1 MDCWQ
6 AALLARYDLGDNP
19 AVQVGSKKVAHH
31 HLEGT
36 HVRQLIHPLAGA
48 VLLLGCLSAAAPT
61 TAPSTMPAA
70 SVAIADARPLSEF
83 EGDEGVTTFTDKL
96 RPPLAKTTV
105 YFGEVDVYDGD
116 DDDDPSEA
124 TPLIGVKEGD
134 TFKAVTVPSPAA
146 ANTGWRYVAAGPAP
160 GSIWGCLD
168 TVAGDSGWSVIV
180 AHSTDG
186 GATFAFKIFR
196 KPCREGSFYDF
207 GMTRDGHGKM
217 TIALDTDCGRHKAGL
232 YHFDTTDAGAT
243 WSAEPRF
250 EPDAMIHS
258 ESVPDEEQPDGGR
271 TTMKAVFKPRDRRR

>member
-1 MDCWQ
+1 VRPQ
-6 AALLARYDLGDNP
+6 LIPSIATAALLF
-19 AVQVGSKKVAHH
+19 
-31 HLEGT
+31 
-36 HVRQLIHPLAGA
+36 
-48 VLLLGCLSAAAPT
+48 GCLSAAPPA

-70 SVAIADARPLSEF
+70 SVGIADAKPLAEF
-83 EGDEGVTTFTDKL
+83 EGDDGVTTFTDKL

-116 DDDDPSEA
+116 DDDPSEA
-124 TPLIGVKEGD
+124 TPLIGVKTGD
-134 TFKAVTVPSPAA
+134 EFKAVTVPSPAA
-146 ANTGWRYVAAGPAP
+146 ANTGWRYVAAGPAA

-186 GATFAFKIFR
+186 GATFAFKTFR
-196 KPCREGSFYDF
+196 KPCRMASFYDF

-232 YHFDTTDAGAT
+232 YHYETTDAGVT

-258 ESVPDEEQPDGGR
+258 ETVPDEEQPDGGEPK
-271 TTMKAVFKPRDRRR
+271 MKAVFKPQGNRR